1 MALNDLF
8 TVVFSNS
15 EIKRLERECEKLEN
29 ELKETLDKLYW
40 SNKALGTYKERY
52 NKLRRKNIELR
63 TKLYKSKKK
72 LG

>member
-8 TVVFSNS
+8 TVVFPNS
-15 EIKRLERECEKLEN
+15 EINRLERECEKLEN

-52 NKLRRKNIELR
+52 NKLRKKNIELR

>member
-8 TVVFSNS
+8 TVVLPNS

-52 NKLRRKNIELR
+52 NKLRKKNIELR

>member
-8 TVVFSNS
+8 AIVFPNS

-40 SNKALGTYKERY
+40 SNKALGTYKEMY
-52 NKLRRKNIELR
+52 NKLRKKNIKLR

>member
-1 MALNDLF
+1 MSLNNLF
-8 TVVFSNS
+8 TVIFSNS
-15 EIKRLERECEKLEN
+15 EIKRLERECERLEN

-52 NKLRRKNIELR
+52 NKLRKKNIELR

>member
-8 TVVFSNS
+8 TVIFPNS
-15 EIKRLERECEKLEN
+15 EIKRLERECERLEN

-52 NKLRRKNIELR
+52 NKLRKKNIELR